1 MAAQGVQKVI
11 SLDGIKLS
19 PELIWLHLQDL
30 VAETDAHLH
39 FVRQLS
45 QDQINL
51 PFIVTHC
58 SAGRLHL
65 SCCVPVEDGKRLREI
80 LRSENSFGRRFHLVG
95 SVGLISMF
103 PHRSNLPLLYVLI
116 DVLRAASLTVYGFAS
131 SISSLTFVTDYA
143 ELDTA
148 VAAIKQ
154 HVDLPRGFVPLRPEF
169 RIRQRPLAP
178 DGCR

>member
-1 MAAQGVQKVI
+1 MAAQSVRKII

-19 PELIWLHLQDL
+19 QELTWLHLQDL
-30 VAETDAHLH
+30 IAETDAHLY

-51 PFIVTHC
+51 PFIITHC
-58 SAGRLHL
+58 WAGRLHL
-65 SCCVPVEDGKRLREI
+65 CCCVPAEDENRLRGI
-80 LRSENSFGRRFHLVG
+80 LRSENSFGRRFQLVG

-103 PHRSNLPLLYVLI
+103 PHRNDLRLLYVLI
-116 DVLRAASLTVYGFAS
+116 DALKAASLTVYGFAS

-143 ELDTA
+143 ELDSA

-169 RIRQRPLAP
+169 RIRQRPLSP
-178 DGCR
+178 GGCR

>member
-1 MAAQGVQKVI
+1 
-11 SLDGIKLS
+11 LS
-19 PELIWLHLQDL
+19 SELIWVDL
-30 VAETDAHLH
+30 RDVIVDTDSHNH
-39 FVRQLS
+39 FLRQLS

-51 PFIVTHC
+51 PFITTHC
-58 SAGRLHL
+58 SGGRMHL
-65 SCCVPVEDGKRLREI
+65 CCCVPAENANRLGEI
-80 LRSENSFGRRFHLVG
+80 LRSENGFGRRFHLVA

-103 PHRSNLPLLYVLI
+103 PHRSNLRLLYVLI
-116 DVLRAASLTVYGFAS
+116 DALRAASLTVYGFAS

>member
-1 MAAQGVQKVI
+1 
-11 SLDGIKLS
+11 
-19 PELIWLHLQDL
+19 
-30 VAETDAHLH
+30 
-39 FVRQLS
+39 
-45 QDQINL
+45 
-51 PFIVTHC
+51 
-58 SAGRLHL
+58 
-65 SCCVPVEDGKRLREI
+65 
-80 LRSENSFGRRFHLVG
+80 
-95 SVGLISMF
+95 
-103 PHRSNLPLLYVLI
+103 VLI
-116 DVLRAASLTVYGFAS
+116 DALRAASLTVYGFAS